1 MSEGPR
7 FFQCSNLNLK
17 NEVSRN
23 QTDIDDFGMQKASPS
38 RFHFQLETGP
48 TIQAQRNVR
57 SVILRGAQEPNNDD
71 IILLKTLIEESS
83 MLQPRL
89 NTIDDVEEFLEGKG
103 ITGNELKM
111 IAGWVKKGDGK
122 SKNLVFQKKKELNL
136 NLSNKDIEELF
147 GSSGGANIS
156 KDASNDDIIKALEA
170 MGKQVPRTKDGKLDR
185 DKAIKEANKGK
196 EGRAEGLEAFKEAK
210 KKGMKLSTP
219 VTKLVLSNLIPNG
232 SQNQGSEEG

>member
-1 MSEGPR
+1 M
-7 FFQCSNLNLK
+7 
-17 NEVSRN
+17 
-23 QTDIDDFGMQKASPS
+23 
-38 RFHFQLETGP
+38 
-48 TIQAQRNVR
+48 
-57 SVILRGAQEPNNDD
+57 
-71 IILLKTLIEESS
+71 
-83 MLQPRL
+83 
-89 NTIDDVEEFLEGKG
+89 
-103 ITGNELKM
+103 KM

-185 DKAIKEANKGK
+185 DKAIKEANKGGK
-196 EGRAEGLEAFKEAK
+196 KVEQKGLEAFKEAK

-219 VTKLVLSNLIPNG
+219 VTKLVLSNLIPGTGRRIKEAKKAQEKKN
-232 SQNQGSEEG
+232 QNKQVDVEKVKKLKSSRNCPSRKRTSCSPKERERTGMRSRKSLGTRTFSRTRRASELVKN